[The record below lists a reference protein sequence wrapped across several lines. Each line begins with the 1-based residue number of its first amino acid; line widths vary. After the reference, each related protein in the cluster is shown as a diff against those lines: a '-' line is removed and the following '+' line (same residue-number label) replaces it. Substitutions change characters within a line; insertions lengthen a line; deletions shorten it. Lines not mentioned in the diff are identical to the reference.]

1 MRYSYVYDKGQQ
13 VNHITMDD
21 EEDETAAVTANEAP
35 SAPAEDKHTAKSRAT
50 SSKSTSAAPPTES
63 TPPTESIPPT
73 NSAERT
79 SIDSQAR
86 IRAAM
91 AVIEIGR
98 LYVNKQALA
107 DEVGARI
114 GL

>member
-13 VNHITMDD
+13 VNDITMDD

-50 SSKSTSAAPPTES
+50 TAMSTSAT
-63 TPPTESIPPT
+63 PPT

-91 AVIEIGR
+91 TVIEIGR